1 MTKLEL
7 TRSQV
12 VGDVSST
19 FTGAERCQTINSN
32 HMGMVR
38 FSSRHDADYE
48 KVASELKNLLSIERE
63 GLKRVIGA
71 GDSGYTSPTL
81 SSVYCM

>member
-1 MTKLEL
+1 M
-7 TRSQV
+7 
-12 VGDVSST
+12 SST

-38 FSSRHDADYE
+38 FGSRHDTDYE

-63 GLKRVIGA
+63 DLKKVIGVR
-71 GDSGYTSPTL
+71 DSGSMSPTL
-81 SSVYCM
+81 SSVYCT